1 MAVQP
6 AYRKKDID
14 ILLDETPQEQS
25 GAQKANTVV
34 GSAPVIQAQGPSEEA
49 LAEPPPGDPAPEK
62 AAKKPRDNTKKFFRD
77 GARYVCAD
85 CQAKYFTKSEVEKC
99 WDSH

>member
-1 MAVQP
+1 MATQP
-6 AYRKKDID
+6 IRKRKDVA
-14 ILLDETPQEQS
+14 LLLEETPHQNS
-25 GAQKANTVV
+25 SSQKSATVV
-34 GSAPVIQAQGPSEEA
+34 GSIPVMQAQSPSGEA
-49 LAEPPPGDPAPEK
+49 LAEPPPGEPAAEK